1 MDAGREALLQE
12 TAAVYGRAARVL
24 DPVRLQV
31 WESMGLSFPQLRI
44 LFRIRNEAGIDV
56 RTLASRMGISASGAS
71 QQVDRLVERGFVDR
85 SDDAD
90 DRRRV
95 RLELT
100 DLGRQAT
107 GEISRAARGRLAAVL
122 MPLSDDDLRQLKRLL
137 ERVLAGLTRVPA
149 AD

>member
-1 MDAGREALLQE
+1 MNDQREALLQE

-31 WESMGLSFPQLRI
+31 WESMALSFPQLRI
-44 LFRIRNEAGIDV
+44 LFRIRNEPGIDV

-71 QQVDRLVERGFVDR
+71 QQVDRLVERGFVGR
-85 SDDAD
+85 SDDLE

-100 DLGRQAT
+100 DLGHQAT
-107 GEISRAARGRLAAVL
+107 GEISRAARGRVAAVL
-122 MPLSDDDLRQLKRLL
+122 APLSDDDLRQLKVLL
-137 ERVLAGLTRVPA
+137 ERVLAGVTTVA
-149 AD
+149 QE